1 MYTMISTKLAI
12 SLLLG
17 SALAVPLEVDIERRQ
32 TCPSIHVFGAR
43 ETTASA
49 GYGSSSTVVN
59 EVLSAY
65 SGSTAEAITYPA
77 CGGQSSCGGI
87 SYSSSVAQ
95 GIQAVASAINSFNS
109 QCPEAKIVLVGYSQV
124 RIISNDLPKGHIRLI
139 GSLARVVR

>member
-1 MYTMISTKLAI
+1 MRSTALAI
-12 SLLLG
+12 SLILG
-17 SALAVPLEVDIERRQ
+17 SALAVPLEIDAEKRQ
-32 TCPSIHVFGAR
+32 NCPSIHIFGAR

-65 SGSTAEAITYPA
+65 VGSTAEAIVYPA

-95 GIQAVASAINSFNS
+95 GIQAVASAVNAFNS
-109 QCPEAKIVLVGYSQV
+109 QCPQAKIVLVGYSQV
-124 RIISNDLPKGHIRLI
+124 RYLPWWFPR
-139 GSLARVVR
+139 